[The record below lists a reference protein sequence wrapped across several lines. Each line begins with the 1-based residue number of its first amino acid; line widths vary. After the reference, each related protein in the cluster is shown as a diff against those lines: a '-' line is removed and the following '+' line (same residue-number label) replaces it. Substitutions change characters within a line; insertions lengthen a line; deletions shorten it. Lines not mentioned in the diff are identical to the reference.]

1 MGQRQPSQKVSD
13 GSCEE
18 FIHRHSQSMGGPGRG
33 LVERAG
39 SEGKLRGKLQASG
52 GPEEKPQAPV
62 EEQEQWD
69 PKPGTRPGGTTQ
81 KTEGTLRAVTKPPA
95 HSTPSSTQ
103 PAQEHLT
110 SVTKN
115 LSHPTLTNNSPKSC
129 DYPHF
134 TDEGTKAQR
143 KKMTSLSAQIRERW
157 MDGRI
162 NKINWQHGLKPKAEV
177 ISQKEATYHPLI
189 SCPTITTSI
198 SPVNTVAFI
207 HPCSHQH
214 SPQVVPSIIYLSPIT
229 ISQRRSS
236 NPMYFK
242 KLHTH
247 THTHTHI
254 NSSFSSCTLFLFALE
269 CGQQQQTFQFSC
281 TRYCAK
287 LHMFCVLQS
296 SQFLLLHRQ
305 GN

>member
-13 GSCEE
+13 ASSEE
-18 FIHRHSQSMGGPGRG
+18 FIHRHSQSMGGPGRV

-39 SEGKLRGKLQASG
+39 SKGKLRGKLQASR

-81 KTEGTLRAVTKPPA
+81 KTQGTLRAVTKPLA

-103 PAQEHLT
+103 PAQERLT

-143 KKMTSLSAQIRERW
+143 EKMTSLSAQIRARW

-198 SPVNTVAFI
+198 FPVNIVAFI
-207 HPCSHQH
+207 HPCSHQQ
-214 SPQVVPSIIYLSPIT
+214 SPGCPFYYIPFTHYNLSKV
-229 ISQRRSS
+229 QFKS
-236 NPMYFK
+236 NV
-242 KLHTH
+242 LQEATH
-247 THTHTHI
+247 THTHT
-254 NSSFSSCTLFLFALE
+254 NSSFSSCTLFLFPLE